1 MCERVVGDA
10 EEAAEG
16 SRRECTTEKQEPHT
30 MMGGIAYL
38 ETNRIEYVKKC
49 VVTCNYAQ
57 YKYISVQKCAASKSV
72 IFNYSYKCRK
82 SKQSHSMIIPNMFV
96 CRAWIIFGT
105 DN

>member
-1 MCERVVGDA
+1 VCERVVGDA

-57 YKYISVQKCAASKSV
+57 YKYISVPARSDNVK
-72 IFNYSYKCRK
+72 N
-82 SKQSHSMIIPNMFV
+82 SH
-96 CRAWIIFGT
+96 
-105 DN
+105 

>member
-10 EEAAEG
+10 EEAADG

-49 VVTCNYAQ
+49 VVTCKHA
-57 YKYISVQKCAASKSV
+57 
-72 IFNYSYKCRK
+72 
-82 SKQSHSMIIPNMFV
+82 NMPDTNTFLYQPD
-96 CRAWIIFGT
+96 RT
-105 DN
+105 M